1 MKKITKRIISVL
13 LVCMMML
20 SALTPASFALT
31 ADKEWE
37 NFYKSYMDEGS
48 AVFMSP
54 GSNDTERNFTWYSP
68 INAGSCSVLVSE
80 NSDFSNA
87 RNYSG
92 TYVKTPQGDRSN
104 KVTVTGLKADTTYY
118 YKCITD
124 YQVSETA
131 TFSTLSSTSFTA
143 MYVTD
148 IHLSTNDDGDENSL
162 MNHAYTFNEVA
173 KEAQQ
178 KANNG
183 LDLVISSGD
192 QATYGLR
199 KEYMSLASST
209 VLDSV
214 PFALCVGNHD
224 RKGSAYKYFNNNPN
238 KYEKGLSSYIGNDYW
253 YVKGNVLF
261 MVFDSNSYAAQTHY
275 AFAKSAVKANPDVKW
290 RVAVMHHDMYG
301 RLTDGRL
308 DDASQ
313 NRRPA
318 FRDIFDDFGIDIAFL
333 GHSHYYS
340 MSNAVYNNKT
350 AMDLKGKDSVTDAPG
365 TICFVSGSINHP
377 RGDES
382 TYDIP
387 LCDENAYAYVSKKPI
402 YNIVDFSDN
411 SVTVKSYELDGD
423 EPFNSFTINKTTN
436 DGGHPEA
443 KTSPFDFVT
452 RMWHEFRA
460 SFEEFGIMVKV
471 IFNNKD

>member
-1 MKKITKRIISVL
+1 MKKLLKRVLSVVL
-13 LVCMMML
+13 AVIMML
-20 SALTPASFALT
+20 SSLALNSFALT
-31 ADKEWE
+31 ADKAWE
-37 NFYKSYMDEGS
+37 EYYSSYMEDGS

-54 GSNDTERNFTWYSP
+54 GSDDTQRNFAWYSP
-68 INAGSCSVLVSE
+68 LKSGACSVLISE
-80 NSDFSNA
+80 SKDFSNA
-87 RNYSG
+87 KSFAG

-104 KVTVTGLKADTTYY
+104 KVTVTGLEAGTTYY

-124 YQVSETA
+124 YEVSETA
-131 TFSTLSSTSFTA
+131 SFSTLSDASFTA

-148 IHLSTNDDGDENSL
+148 IHLSDNEDGDETSL
-162 MNHAYTFNEVA
+162 MNHAYTFNEIA
-173 KEAQQ
+173 KKAQA
-178 KANNG
+178 KTNNG

-209 VLDSV
+209 VLNDV

-238 KYEKGLSSYIGNDYW
+238 KYEKGISSYIGNDYW
-253 YVKGNVLF
+253 YVKGDVLF
-261 MVFDSNSYAAQTHY
+261 MVFDSNNYAAQSHY
-275 AFAKSAVKANPDVKW
+275 NFAKSAVKANPDVKW

-301 RLTDGRL
+301 RLTEGRL
-308 DDASQ
+308 EDANE
-313 NRRPA
+313 NRRPT
-318 FRDIFDDFGIDIAFL
+318 FSDIFDDFGIDIAFL

-340 MSNAVYNNKT
+340 MSNAVYNNET
-350 AMDLKGKDSVTDAPG
+350 ADDLSGKSSVTDAKG

-387 LCDENAYAYVSKKPI
+387 VCEQNAFAYVSDRPI
-402 YNIVDFSDN
+402 YNIVDFTEDSITIN
-411 SVTVKSYELDGD
+411 SYEIDDD
-423 EPFNSFTINKTTN
+423 EPLHTFTINKTTN
-436 DGGHPEA
+436 EGGHPGA
-443 KTSPFDFVT
+443 DNTVADYFT
-452 RMWHEFRA
+452 RLFLEIRA
-460 SFEEFGIMVKV
+460 FFEEFGISVKV